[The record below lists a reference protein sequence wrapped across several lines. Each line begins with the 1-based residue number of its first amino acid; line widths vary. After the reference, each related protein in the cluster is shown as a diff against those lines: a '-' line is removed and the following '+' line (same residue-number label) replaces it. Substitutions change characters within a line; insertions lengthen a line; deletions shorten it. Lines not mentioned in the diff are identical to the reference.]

1 MIPILKIYSDDQV
14 YRETLSEP
22 PPMLL
27 AVNVT
32 SYTMDVHDALV
43 VPVGDSD
50 GRLAAPITG
59 TQTFAQRTDYFA
71 AAAVANANSPVK
83 KS

>member
-1 MIPILKIYSDDQV
+1 
-14 YRETLSEP
+14 
-22 PPMLL
+22 
-27 AVNVT
+27 
-32 SYTMDVHDALV
+32 MDVHDALV
-43 VPVGDSD
+43 VPVSYSD